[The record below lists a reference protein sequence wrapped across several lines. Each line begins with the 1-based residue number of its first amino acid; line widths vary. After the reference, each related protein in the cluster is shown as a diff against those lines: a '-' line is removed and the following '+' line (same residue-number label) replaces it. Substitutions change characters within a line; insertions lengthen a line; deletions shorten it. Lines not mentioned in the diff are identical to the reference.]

1 VIEAMEGKNQGG
13 KVKGKLVED
22 KVVVW
27 NTAEGRKLYSMGYYG
42 KPLGIPKPKTLDFDV
57 PLILDMLEALYL
69 TEKGVLEV
77 YIGEEKLSKGQLV
90 KIASKAYEDFKLKY
104 MVYRD
109 LRDKGLI
116 VQPGIKFGC
125 DFAVYELGPGIDH
138 APYLIEVRREKDEMD
153 ATELV
158 RSGRLATTVRKR
170 FIVAVPNPKTGKIQY
185 LMFKWWKP

>member
-1 VIEAMEGKNQGG
+1 MIEAMEGKNQGG

-77 YIGEEKLSKGQLV
+77 YIGEEKLSEGQLV